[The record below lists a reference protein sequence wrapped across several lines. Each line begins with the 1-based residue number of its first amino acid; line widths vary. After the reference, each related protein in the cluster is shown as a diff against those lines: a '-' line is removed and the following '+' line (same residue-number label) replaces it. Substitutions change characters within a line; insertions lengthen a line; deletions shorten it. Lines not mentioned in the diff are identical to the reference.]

1 MFHESTSNKPSEGKG
16 AASLLPQLD
25 KLVDAVVINED
36 APGVDNPEPDQFLR
50 SIVDDKLFQ
59 LDRPEDIS
67 PRSFAAEQI
76 DVDSIDLNKLELR
89 GDQMGEDYE
98 EKIAQ
103 LKKKLDLA
111 EEMNDLDLK
120 HGVLCQLCALKR
132 YLREKGVYPQE
143 IEEMLRGTEFD
154 DELFQ
159 PPPIRPDCDICFLPL
174 AFEHS
179 QSYQPC
185 CGKMLCMGC
194 IYAHKAH
201 RNNCPFCRT
210 PTAGNHHKTIKF
222 IKKRIEAS
230 DPNACF
236 MMGMYLFDGSMGLK
250 RDVSEALKLL
260 HRAAELGDHR
270 AHNHLGTLYHKGDGV
285 GNDQKKAMH

>member
-1 MFHESTSNKPSEGKG
+1 
-16 AASLLPQLD
+16 LLPQLE
-25 KLVDAVVINED
+25 KLVYAVVINQD
-36 APGVDNPEPDQFLR
+36 APGMDNPEPDQFLR
-50 SIVDDKLFQ
+50 SIADDKLCQ
-59 LDRPEDIS
+59 LARPEDIS

-89 GDQMGEDYE
+89 GDQMEEVYE

-120 HGVLCQLCALKR
+120 HGVLRQLCALKR

-174 AFEHS
+174 PVKGSS

-185 CGKMLCMGC
+185 CGKILCGAC
-194 IYAHKAH
+194 HYAKVMSH
-201 RNNCPFCRT
+201 RYNCPFCRSPPPRKMIT
-210 PTAGNHHKTIKF
+210 KQSIF
-222 IKKRIEAS
+222 SR
-230 DPNACF
+230 NA
-236 MMGMYLFDGSMGLK
+236 L
-250 RDVSEALKLL
+250 RPVIQLL
-260 HRAAELGDHR
+260 
-270 AHNHLGTLYHKGDGV
+270 V
-285 GNDQKKAMH
+285 V